1 MALLAIFDNDVEI
14 TARSGS
20 LVLLRKGIPFQTIPP
35 HEVDEVHLHG
45 GAELTTAGRNFLLA
59 RGIDVVFLTLD
70 GRTRGRL
77 VGEESSWGARRIAQ
91 YRLITD
97 DAKRLGLARALVR
110 GKIDNQITL
119 VRARQKHLKRDEL
132 AEGILLLKAQVDRAD
147 RAPSLDSVRGVEG
160 FAAKVYFGSFGVML
174 THEGFAWNGRNR
186 RPPRDPVNA
195 ALSFGYTMLCNRVEH
210 AVRRAGLDP
219 YLGVLHET
227 IRGAPA
233 LALDLAE
240 EFRPVVDGLVL
251 NLLNRRQLGPE
262 DFEPPSPEVMES
274 AFPEGV
280 PEDLAGAVY
289 LSQVGRKILTRAWAL
304 RLADRSPHPT
314 LGADWSLSGLMNEQ
328 ALQLKRVF
336 EGDADSYKPARV

>member
-14 TARSGS
+14 TARNGS
-20 LVLLRKGIPFQTIPP
+20 LVLLRKGVAFQTIPP
-35 HEVDEVHLHG
+35 HEVEEVHLHG

-77 VGEESSWGARRIAQ
+77 VGEESAWAARRLAQ

-97 DAKRLGLARALVR
+97 DSRRIVLARAFVR
-110 GKIDNQITL
+110 GKLLNQHSL
-119 VRARQKHLKRDEL
+119 LRARQRYLRRDEIAEALLMLKGL
-132 AEGILLLKAQVDRAD
+132 AIAVHDA
-147 RAPSLDSVRGVEG
+147 ASLDALRGVEG
-160 FAAKVYFGSFGVML
+160 MGAQLYFGSFASVITNGA
-174 THEGFAWNGRNR
+174 FAWTGRNR

-195 ALSFGYTMLCNRVEH
+195 ALSFGYTMLCNRMEH

-219 YLGVLHET
+219 YLGVLHES

-251 NLLNRRQLGPE
+251 NLVNRGQLGPE
-262 DFEPPSPEVMES
+262 DFEPPSPEAMEA

-280 PEDLAGAVY
+280 PESLAGAVY
-289 LSQVGRKILTRAWAL
+289 LSDVGRKILTRAWAL

-314 LGADWSLSGLMNEQ
+314 LGADWSLAGLISEQ

-336 EGDADSYKPARV
+336 EGEAAEYHPAKV